1 MIKGFGGKNEMILYL
16 LGKSPFE
23 HRSIETYYEL
33 AELQRRA
40 GIDVRIVFLHGGV
53 LVARKNNQFEE
64 RLRALADAGVSMFL
78 RKEDLDA
85 RAITDDSMNDLGT
98 PINTV
103 EIMKLAAES
112 DTLVSVI

>member
-1 MIKGFGGKNEMILYL
+1 MILYL

-23 HRSIETYYEL
+23 YKSIETYYEL
-33 AELQRRA
+33 AELQIRA
-40 GIDVRIVFLHGGV
+40 GIDVQIVFLHGGV

-85 RAITDDSMNDLGT
+85 RAITNDSMNDLGT